1 MNFLRNLFG
10 GGGAGTSHDRD
21 ALYIY
26 VQPKMCAEV
35 VRVRINLFNDLSQ
48 TDDGY
53 IVRKMVSATRC
64 PFQAEVELHFDKKR
78 NITQSIV
85 TDGDMKEE
93 ADYIAWTEQ
102 NQ

>member
-10 GGGAGTSHDRD
+10 GGSGSSRDRD
-21 ALYIY
+21 ALYIF
-26 VQPKMCAEV
+26 VQPKMCPEV

-48 TDDGY
+48 TEDGY

-78 NITQSIV
+78 NITQTIV

-93 ADYIAWTEQ
+93 ADYIAWVEQ
-102 NQ
+102 SQ